1 MILLKILL
9 LPFSLIYGLI
19 IRVRNYLFDIRLLK
33 SVEFKLPVICVGNLS
48 AGGTGKTPHVEY
60 LIRLLQNRTKIA
72 VVSRGYLRKS
82 RGFVIADANSTVAKV
97 GDEPMQYINKFK
109 NVLVAVDE
117 DRCHGIRKLM
127 AEQPEMQAVIL
138 DDAYQH
144 RYVKPG
150 LTILLTDFH
159 SLYTND
165 YLLPAGRLRESRKG
179 AKRAD
184 IIIVTKTDPV
194 FSPLSKRAVLD
205 KIKPLP
211 HQKVF
216 FSFVTYGFPVPLFPD
231 FPALQYNLIN
241 TIVLFAGIANP
252 YPLEQYLKRLCSELI
267 PIHFKDHH
275 QFSEK
280 DITDVKTTFNNQFT
294 KRKVLITTEKD
305 AMRLQEPALLELLKG
320 IPIYYIPI
328 EISFHFRE
336 KEKFDKL
343 VTDFIGSETV

>member
-1 MILLKILL
+1 MILLRILL
-9 LPFSLIYGLI
+9 LPFSFIYGLI
-19 IRVRNYLFDIRLLK
+19 VRIRNYLFDIRVLK
-33 SVEFKLPVICVGNLS
+33 SVEFKLPVIGVGNLS

-60 LIRLLQNRTKIA
+60 LIRLLQNRIKIA
-72 VVSRGYLRKS
+72 VISRGYLRKS
-82 RGFVIADANSTVAKV
+82 KGFVLADANSTVAKV

-109 NVLVAVDE
+109 NLLVAVDE
-117 DRCHGIRKLM
+117 NRRHGIQKLIS
-127 AEQPEMQAVIL
+127 EQPEMKAVIL

-159 SLYTND
+159 SLYSND
-165 YLLPAGRLRESRKG
+165 YLLPAGRLRESKKG

-194 FSPLSKRAVLD
+194 FSPLNKRAVLE

-216 FSFVTYGFPVPLFPD
+216 FSFVTYGFPVPLFPSL
-231 FPALQYNLIN
+231 PALHYNLIN
-241 TIVLFAGIANP
+241 TIVLFVGIANP

-267 PIHFKDHH
+267 TIRFKDHH
-275 QFSEK
+275 QFTEK
-280 DITDVKTTFNNQFT
+280 EITAVKTTYNNQFT

-305 AMRLQEPALLELLKG
+305 AMRLNEPSLLELLKG
-320 IPIYYIPI
+320 IPVYYIPI

-343 VTDFIGSETV
+343 ITDFVGSV

>member
-9 LPFSLIYGLI
+9 LPFSFIYGLI
-19 IRVRNYLFDIRLLK
+19 IKVRNYLFDIKLLK

-60 LIRLLQNRTKIA
+60 LIRLLQNHRKIA
-72 VVSRGYLRKS
+72 VLSRGYLRKS
-82 RGFVIADANSTVAKV
+82 KGFILADANSTVSMV

-117 DRCHGIRKLM
+117 NRCQGIQKLI
-127 AEQPEMQAVIL
+127 AAQPDMKAVIL

-144 RYVKPG
+144 RYVNPG

-159 SLYTND
+159 SLYSND
-165 YLLPAGRLRESRKG
+165 YLLPTGRLRESKKG
-179 AKRAD
+179 ANRAD

-194 FSPLSKRAVLD
+194 FSPLSKRAVLE

-216 FSFVTYGFPVPLFPD
+216 FSFVTYGIPVPLFPEL
-231 FPALQYNLIN
+231 PALRYNLIN
-241 TIVLFAGIANP
+241 TIVLFVGIANP

-267 PIHFKDHH
+267 IVRFKDHH

-280 DITDVKTTFNNQFT
+280 DILDVKTSYNNQFT

-305 AMRLQEPALLELLKG
+305 AMRLHEPTLMPLLKG
-320 IPIYYIPI
+320 MPIYYIPI
-328 EISFHFRE
+328 EVSFHFRA

-343 VTDFIGSETV
+343 VTDFVGSV